1 MDSVISQLKEN
12 LQVLYRKAIDADSAL
27 SQLQS
32 QGKGKFGSIF
42 DKSSGFQVSSKQF
55 KPYVEE
61 LAKDIDLLQEADE
74 ANMQQLLSKVVKK
87 MESMFRTLAH
97 FQDSLKD

>member
-12 LQVLYRKAIDADSAL
+12 LQVLYRKAIDADASLAK
-27 SQLQS
+27 LQA

-42 DKSSGFQVSSKQF
+42 EESIGFQISSKQF

-61 LAKDIDLLQEADE
+61 LSKDVDLLQG
-74 ANMQQLLSKVVKK
+74 ANEEEMQQSLTDVVKK
-87 MESMFRTLAH
+87 MEIMFKTLAQ
-97 FQDSLKD
+97 FQQSLKD